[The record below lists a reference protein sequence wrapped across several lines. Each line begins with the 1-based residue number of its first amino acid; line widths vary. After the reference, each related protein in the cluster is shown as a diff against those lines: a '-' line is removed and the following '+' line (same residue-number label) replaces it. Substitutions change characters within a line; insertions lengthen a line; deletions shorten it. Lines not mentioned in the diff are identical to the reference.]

1 MFVRTTHGRS
11 ARQIPLTATIAT
23 HDLKGNSGGAQ
34 EKPSLSMRNGR
45 SGIRAPDGV
54 MGSWPL
60 MSTNADRLR
69 AKSLNP
75 LRALLPF
82 LRPYRGMMVAAL
94 GALLVASV
102 SMLALPV
109 ALRQLIDHGLAAKDA
124 STINQYF
131 IGFLAAAVIF
141 GVFAALRFYL
151 VTWLGERVVAD
162 LRSAVYRRVVRM
174 DPLFYETTRV
184 GEVLSR
190 LTTDTTLVQAI
201 SGVNLSIILRSS
213 LSLIGGLAMLGLT
226 SAKLMGIMMVLIPVV
241 VAPLIVIGR
250 RVRGLSRASQDRIAD
265 TSGLAG
271 ETLNAIQT
279 VQAFTLEDL
288 QSERYRKAV
297 EDSFVTAVRRTRLR
311 AALTAVG
318 ITLVFAGITFVLW
331 LALRQVLAGTMTGG
345 QLLQFLLYTGFVGSS
360 AAALT
365 EMWGEMQRA
374 AGAMERL
381 SELLQARPTIGAPAH
396 PVDLPARVAGNIRF
410 DNVTFHYPSRPDS
423 AALANFS
430 LDVTPGETIAFVGP
444 SGGGTST
451 TFQLLQRFYDRDSG
465 RVLIDNR
472 RLADLRPE
480 DIRAQIGLVPQ
491 ETVLFGANAREN
503 IRYGRATATDAEI
516 EAAAV
521 AAAADEF
528 LRKLPQGYDTFLGER
543 GTRLSGGQRQRI
555 ALARAILKDPPILLL
570 DEATSSLDAESER
583 LVQEALE
590 KLMRGRTTI
599 IIAHRLATVLKAHRI
614 VVMDHGHKIAVGT
627 HAELLLQIPL
637 YARLASLQFAQI
649 GSDLIGSDA
658 ADVVAS

>member
-1 MFVRTTHGRS
+1 MGPMS
-11 ARQIPLTATIAT
+11 ANT
-23 HDLKGNSGGAQ
+23 
-34 EKPSLSMRNGR
+34 
-45 SGIRAPDGV
+45 
-54 MGSWPL
+54 
-60 MSTNADRLR
+60 DRPR

-94 GALLVASV
+94 GALLMATVA
-102 SMLALPV
+102 MLALPV
-109 ALRQLIDHGLAAKDA
+109 ALRQLIDHVVAAKDA
-124 STINQYF
+124 STLDRYL
-131 IGFLAAAVIF
+131 IGFLGASLML
-141 GVFAALRFYL
+141 GVFGALRFYL

-174 DPLFYETTRV
+174 DPLFFETTRV

-213 LSLIGGLAMLGLT
+213 LSLIGGLVMLGLT
-226 SAKLMGIMMVLIPVV
+226 NAKLMGIMLVLIPVV
-241 VAPLIVIGR
+241 VGPLIAIGR

-288 QSERYRKAV
+288 QSERYRMAV
-297 EDSFVTAVRRTRLR
+297 EDSFVTAVRRTRVR
-311 AALTAVG
+311 AMLTAVG

-345 QLLQFLLYTGFVGSS
+345 QLIQFLLYTGFVGSS

-365 EMWGEMQRA
+365 EMWAEVQRT

-381 SELLQARPTIGAPAH
+381 SELLEARPTICAPLH
-396 PVDLPARVAGNIRF
+396 PVDLPLRVTGAIRF

-430 LDVTPGETIAFVGP
+430 LDVAPGETIAFVGP
-444 SGGGTST
+444 SGAGKST
-451 TFQLLQRFYDRDSG
+451 TFQLLLRFYDPDSG
-465 RVLIDNR
+465 RVLIDDR

-480 DIRAQIGLVPQ
+480 DVRAQIGLVPQ
-491 ETVLFGANAREN
+491 DTVLFGASAREN
-503 IRYGRATATDAEI
+503 IRYGKPGATDAEI

-590 KLMRGRTTI
+590 KLMQGRTTI
-599 IIAHRLATVLKAHRI
+599 IIAHRLATVLKANRI

-627 HAELLLQIPL
+627 HAELLVQSPL
-637 YARLASLQFAQI
+637 YARLASLQFAMS
-649 GSDLIGSDA
+649 GSELGGSEAADA
-658 ADVVAS
+658 AAS

>member
-1 MFVRTTHGRS
+1 M
-11 ARQIPLTATIAT
+11 AA
-23 HDLKGNSGGAQ
+23 
-34 EKPSLSMRNGR
+34 
-45 SGIRAPDGV
+45 
-54 MGSWPL
+54 
-60 MSTNADRLR
+60 MSTNAERPR

-82 LRPYRGMMVAAL
+82 IRPYRGMLAAAL
-94 GALLVASV
+94 IALLVASV
-102 SMLALPV
+102 AMLALPV
-109 ALRQLIDHGLAAKDA
+109 ALREVIDHVVTAKDSGA
-124 STINQYF
+124 LNRCL
-131 IGFLAAAVIF
+131 IGFLAASVIF
-141 GVFAALRFYL
+141 GVSAALRFYL

-162 LRSAVYRRVVRM
+162 LRAAVYRRVVRM

-213 LSLIGGLAMLGLT
+213 LSLTGGLVMMGLT
-226 SAKLMGIMMVLIPVV
+226 SAKLMGIMLVLIPVV
-241 VAPLIVIGR
+241 VVPLIVIGR
-250 RVRGLSRASQDRIAD
+250 RVRRLSRASQDRIAD

-279 VQAFTLEDL
+279 VQAFTLEEL
-288 QSERYRKAV
+288 QSERYRSAV
-297 EDSFVTAVRRTRLR
+297 EDSFITAIRRTRVR
-311 AALTAVG
+311 ASLTAFG
-318 ITLVFAGITFVLW
+318 ITLVFAAITIVLW
-331 LALRQVLAGTMTGG
+331 LGVRQVLAGTMTGG
-345 QLLQFLLYTGFVGSS
+345 QLLQFLLYAGFVGSS

-381 SELLQARPTIGAPAH
+381 NELLLARPAIGPPPH
-396 PVDLPARVAGNIRF
+396 PVDLPARVSGALRF

-430 LDVTPGETIAFVGP
+430 LDVAAGETVAFVGP
-444 SGGGTST
+444 SGAGKST
-451 TFQLLQRFYDRDSG
+451 AFQLLLRFYDPDSG
-465 RVLIDNR
+465 RVSIDDR

-480 DIRAQIGLVPQ
+480 DVRAQIGMVPQ
-491 ETVLFGANAREN
+491 DTVLFGASAREN
-503 IRYGRATATDAEI
+503 IRYGRPSASDAEI

-590 KLMRGRTTI
+590 KLMQGRTTI
-599 IIAHRLATVLKAHRI
+599 IIAHRLATVLKADRI

-627 HAELLLQIPL
+627 HAELLVHSPL
-637 YARLASLQFAQI
+637 YARLASLQFAAV
-649 GSDLIGSDA
+649 GSDA
-658 ADVVAS
+658 VDAAMS

>member
-1 MFVRTTHGRS
+1 M
-11 ARQIPLTATIAT
+11 A
-23 HDLKGNSGGAQ
+23 
-34 EKPSLSMRNGR
+34 
-45 SGIRAPDGV
+45 
-54 MGSWPL
+54 L
-60 MSTNADRLR
+60 MSNDADRPR
-69 AKSLNP
+69 AKNLNP
-75 LRALLPF
+75 LRTLLPF
-82 LRPYRGMMVAAL
+82 IKPYRGMLAAAL
-94 GALLVASV
+94 VALLVASV
-102 SMLALPV
+102 AMLALPV
-109 ALRQLIDHGLAAKDA
+109 ALREVIDRVVAARDSGA
-124 STINQYF
+124 LNRCL
-131 IGFLAAAVIF
+131 IGFLVASVIF
-141 GVFAALRFYL
+141 GLSAALRFYL

-213 LSLIGGLAMLGLT
+213 LSLIGGLVMMGLT
-226 SAKLMGIMMVLIPVV
+226 SAKLMGIMLVLIPVV
-241 VAPLIVIGR
+241 VVPLIVIGR
-250 RVRGLSRASQDRIAD
+250 RVRRLSRASQDRIAD

-279 VQAFTLEDL
+279 VQAFTLEEL
-288 QSERYRKAV
+288 QSERYANAV
-297 EDSFVTAVRRTRLR
+297 EDSFVAAIRRTRVR
-311 AALTAVG
+311 ASLTAFG
-318 ITLVFAGITFVLW
+318 ITLVFAAITVVLW
-331 LALRQVLAGTMTGG
+331 LGVRQVLAGTMSGG
-345 QLLQFLLYTGFVGSS
+345 QLLQFLLYAGFVGSS

-381 SELLQARPTIGAPAH
+381 NELLQARPAIDAPAH
-396 PVDLPARVAGNIRF
+396 PADLPARVSGALRF
-410 DNVTFHYPSRPDS
+410 DNVTFRYPSRPDS

-430 LDVTPGETIAFVGP
+430 LDVAAGETIAFVGP
-444 SGGGTST
+444 SGAGKST
-451 TFQLLQRFYDRDSG
+451 TFQLLLRFYDPDSG
-465 RVLIDNR
+465 RVSIDDR
-472 RLADLRPE
+472 RLAELRPE
-480 DIRAQIGLVPQ
+480 DVRAQIGLVPQ
-491 ETVLFGANAREN
+491 ETVLFGASAREN
-503 IRYGRATATDAEI
+503 IRYGRPSATDAEI

-590 KLMRGRTTI
+590 KLMQGRTTI
-599 IIAHRLATVLKAHRI
+599 IIAHRLATVLKADRI

-627 HAELLLQIPL
+627 HAELLIHSPL
-637 YARLASLQFAQI
+637 YARLASLQFAAVA
-649 GSDLIGSDA
+649 SDA
-658 ADVVAS
+658 VDAAIR